1 MPTMRKTQAF
11 VCLVL
16 LSFIL
21 APAHALAATSEIPQ
35 ELAARIQRV
44 ENGLIPNPGI
54 VVKDQ
59 PSKKASL
66 AERMKAYRVPGLS
79 LAVIDGYAIE
89 WEEGYGVQESGGT
102 SPVTPET
109 LFQAASI
116 SKPVAAA
123 TALYYVEKGILG
135 LDEDVNSVRR
145 TGKF

>member
-16 LSFIL
+16 LSVIL
-21 APAHALAATSEIPQ
+21 APAHALTATSEIPQ
-35 ELAARIQRV
+35 ELGARIQRV

-54 VVKDQ
+54 VVKGQ
-59 PSKKASL
+59 PPGKAGL
-66 AERMKAYRVPGLS
+66 LERMKVYRVPGLS
-79 LAVIDGYAIE
+79 IAVLNGNEIE
-89 WEEGYGVQESGGT
+89 WEEGYGVRESGGA

-123 TALYYVEKGILG
+123 TALYYVERGILG
-135 LDEDVNSVRR
+135 LDE
-145 TGKF
+145 